1 MPSPVRATRR
11 DWCGCACASG
21 RGQSGKN
28 SSRLGHCAGVYR
40 RARLARVQFCL
51 PWSHAQVCS
60 LLPAPRGHRVS
71 ASSSAFQ
78 HTQDAGRGHGRRA
91 SLMLMLLMR
100 KTCARLLTP
109 QLRGIQSFL
118 QRVASNTIS
127 QARGSERATHWANLL
142 LVPRFPGVHFCLCVC
157 VCVRVCCDDKPF
169 P

>member
-21 RGQSGKN
+21 RGQSGQN

-78 HTQDAGRGHGRRA
+78 HPQDAGRGHGRRA
-91 SLMLMLLMR
+91 SLI
-100 KTCARLLTP
+100 TA
-109 QLRGIQSFL
+109 
-118 QRVASNTIS
+118 VAGNPIVFY
-127 QARGSERATHWANLL
+127 SELRATQFYRRVGASEQHIGPTFCSYPGS
-142 LVPRFPGVHFCLCVC
+142 LVSISVCACVC
-157 VCVRVCCDDKPF
+157 ACVCCDDRPL
-169 P
+169 PYHLA

>member
-1 MPSPVRATRR
+1 MRVCKRSWPVR
-11 DWCGCACASG
+11 
-21 RGQSGKN
+21 KN
-28 SSRLGHCAGVYR
+28 SSLLGHCAGVYR

-100 KTCARLLTP
+100 KAWARLLTP

-142 LVPRFPGVHFCLCVC
+142 LVITYTGSLASISVCAC
-157 VCVRVCCDDKPF
+157 VCVRVCCDDHHF